1 MLHFCLL
8 TINGEKNGTNR
19 AKSKVGWNM
28 DKLGSNCEEMGEKWA
43 ELSKEPRV
51 GRVKLQGQAPLPQQA
66 VETSL

>member
-1 MLHFCLL
+1 
-8 TINGEKNGTNR
+8 
-19 AKSKVGWNM
+19 M